1 MGVVV
6 ALSKVADGSMYD
18 RTQPEDQK
26 VIENRATWL
35 HSHGFSLDDAT
46 RLYITYGDD
55 KTYKKYLEV
64 NASDM
69 GKGMRANDIEW
80 ADALVTTIPGQ
91 VLFLPVADCI
101 ATTFYD
107 EAHGVLM
114 LSHLGRHSLEVNGAV
129 ESVRY
134 LQTHYDSKPED
145 IQVWLSASIS
155 KDAYPITKLD
165 GKGMK
170 EVIHEQLAK
179 AGIVPEH
186 IIEDAADTGTN
197 PEYFS
202 HSEFLKGNKPSDG
215 CHAMMAVITSPQ
227 S

>member
-18 RTQPEDQK
+18 RTQPEDQA
-26 VIENRATWL
+26 VITNRATWL
-35 HSHGFSLDDAT
+35 HSLGFSLDDAS

-64 NASDM
+64 NATDM

-80 ADALVTTIPGQ
+80 ADALVTTTPGQ

-101 ATTFYD
+101 ATTLYD
-107 EAHGVLM
+107 ETHGVLM
-114 LSHLGRHSLEVNGAV
+114 LSHLGRHSLEVNGAF

-134 LQTHYDSKPED
+134 LQSHYGSKPEE
-145 IQVWLSASIS
+145 IRVWLSASIS
-155 KDAYPITKLD
+155 KDAYPITKLE
-165 GKGMK
+165 GRGMK
-170 EVIHEQLAK
+170 EVIYGQLAQ
-179 AGIVPEH
+179 AGILAKH
-186 IIEDAADTGTN
+186 ITDDSADTGTH
-197 PEYFS
+197 PDYFS
-202 HSEFLKGNKPSDG
+202 HSEFLKGGKPTDG
-215 CHAMMAVITSPQ
+215 CHAMMAVMTSPQ